1 MEGSSVRRQQ
11 PRNWFMEIGVK
22 ALKYFLLSLAGCTI
36 AYFIALVLGINVI
49 ADIATALLKYLA
61 MRVAALIGCLLAIAA
76 ITESIR
82 Y

>member
-1 MEGSSVRRQQ
+1 
-11 PRNWFMEIGVK
+11 MEIGVK

-36 AYFIALVLGINVI
+36 AYFIALVLGIYFI
-49 ADIATALLKYLA
+49 ADIATAFLTYIAAK
-61 MRVAALIGCLLAIAA
+61 VAALIGCLLAIAV

>member
-1 MEGSSVRRQQ
+1 VRHQQ

-36 AYFIALVLGINVI
+36 AYFVALVLGIYFI
-49 ADIATALLKYLA
+49 ADIATALLKHLA
-61 MRVAALIGCLLAIAA
+61 VRVAALIGCLLAIAV
-76 ITESIR
+76 ITESVR